1 MTIPYILDMIGTVA
15 FAVSGALVGVR
26 KEMDFYG
33 VTFLAL
39 MTAVGGGT
47 TRDIMVGK
55 IPPII
60 FADYNYLI
68 VSVIVSFAVF
78 FYHRHFESKMHLF
91 LTMDALGLGVFTV
104 TGASVGLAYD
114 VGWAGAV
121 MLAVITGTFGG
132 MFRDILAKEIPL
144 VLQKE
149 IYASAA
155 MLGGIIYCLCHYAG
169 VNKSVNFI
177 LVTSF
182 VFSLR
187 MISLRRKWGLP
198 VVKIKQ

>member
-39 MTAVGGGT
+39 VTAVGGGT

-68 VSVIVSFAVF
+68 VSVIMSFAVF
-78 FYHRHFESKMHLF
+78 FIISTLRARCIFSSLWMLWVWAF
-91 LTMDALGLGVFTV
+91 LL
-104 TGASVGLAYD
+104 
-114 VGWAGAV
+114 
-121 MLAVITGTFGG
+121 
-132 MFRDILAKEIPL
+132 
-144 VLQKE
+144 
-149 IYASAA
+149 
-155 MLGGIIYCLCHYAG
+155 
-169 VNKSVNFI
+169 
-177 LVTSF
+177 
-182 VFSLR
+182 
-187 MISLRRKWGLP
+187 
-198 VVKIKQ
+198 